1 VTERGEVAHDRVL
14 AIVLTYEAPESRAA
28 ALRALAEQTSPPD
41 AVLVV
46 DNGGG
51 ANVPAVLSRPTG
63 GRDVPTTL
71 LRMSANSVPQA
82 ATRSGSP
89 RSSTTARSAISPMDG
104 SWTKTSPRPRRPC
117 AAARPRARGILW
129 GGVPDL
135 DQRGVRPHRELPG
148 VVRRAPRP
156 RHCRPAGVPRAEL
169 FWWVEDTE
177 YFHHRLPRVG
187 VVALRADADV
197 VRHRPVWRGAGRQP
211 WKTYCEV
218 RNTVYYRTGVQ
229 DPTPQRLLSLASSV
243 TPLLGD
249 AVLRSP
255 RRSKLRMF
263 AWGLSDGAR
272 GRLGK
277 RVDPVAPRGRHAAG
291 SPAPPLGGS
300 LS

>member
-1 VTERGEVAHDRVL
+1 MGH
-14 AIVLTYEAPESRAA
+14 
-28 ALRALAEQTSPPD
+28 
-41 AVLVV
+41 
-46 DNGGG
+46 
-51 ANVPAVLSRPTG
+51 
-63 GRDVPTTL
+63 GR
-71 LRMSANSVPQA
+71 R
-82 ATRSGSP
+82 
-89 RSSTTARSAISPMDG
+89 
-104 SWTKTSPRPRRPC
+104 PRPDPDGL
-117 AAARPRARGILW
+117 ALLLARAHEEYSGAVFPTSINEESGRIENYPAWCGVLLDRATVAR
-129 GGVPDL
+129 
-135 DQRGVRPHRELPG
+135 
-148 VVRRAPRP
+148 
-156 RHCRPAGVPRAEL
+156 AGVPRAEL